1 MKRDERQVMSDGRFA
16 DAGEMRLHR
25 ETSVAH
31 QNPAGA
37 FTLLELLVV
46 ISIMGLIAA
55 LAVPA
60 LKALGKSNVQASAA
74 RQMLD
79 DVGRARQLAVSEHT
93 TVYMIFVP
101 TNFWQGT
108 AGTLPSAP
116 SLGNPWWKA
125 LTTAQRAVAT
135 NLCDKQL
142 TGYTFVS
149 LRSVGYQ
156 PGQGMAHYLDV
167 WKTLPEGTFIA
178 QQKFQPPSPNP
189 VQVPNAATLN
199 PAYPVHANNNVTYW
213 IYGFN
218 LTNNIP
224 FPTEDSRTPWAD
236 GLYTRDFG
244 IPYIAFNYQGQL
256 TIDGQNMSPVDEYI
270 PLADGSVSPMIDPY
284 TKMPIIAQPAVGT
297 PTVTETPPG
306 NSTNSMYHLIHID
319 RFSGRAT
326 LEFQRV
332 Q

>member
-1 MKRDERQVMSDGRFA
+1 MKRDERQVMSDERFA
-16 DAGEMRLHR
+16 DAGELRSCR
-25 ETSVAH
+25 ETVVAN
-31 QNPAGA
+31 QNPIGA

-101 TNFWQGT
+101 TNFWCGTEGT
-108 AGTLPSAP
+108 AAGWI
-116 SLGNPWWKA
+116 NPWWIH
-125 LTTAQRAVAT
+125 LTTAQQAVAT

-149 LRSVGYQ
+149 LRSVGDQ
-156 PGQGMAHYLDV
+156 PGQGKAHYLDV

-178 QQKFQPPSPNP
+178 QQKFQLPSPNP
-189 VQVPNAATLN
+189 IQVPNATTVN

-236 GLYTRDFG
+236 GLYTKDFG

-256 TIDGQNMSPVDEYI
+256 TIDGQTMSSVDEYI

-284 TKMPIIAQPAVGT
+284 SKMPIIAQPAVGT

-306 NSTNSMYHLIHID
+306 NSTNSMYHIIHID
-319 RFSGRAT
+319 RLSGRAT